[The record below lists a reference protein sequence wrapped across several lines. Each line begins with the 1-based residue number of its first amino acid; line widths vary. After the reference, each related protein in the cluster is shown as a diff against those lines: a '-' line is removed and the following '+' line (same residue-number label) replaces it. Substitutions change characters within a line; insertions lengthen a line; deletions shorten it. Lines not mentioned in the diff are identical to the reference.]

1 MDAQE
6 YIDRIAGGRGSV
18 PEFHAVMAKQDF
30 DVLQA
35 TDNLT
40 RTAVLQQRTL
50 DPRSKELVFIV
61 CLVALRGSPDD
72 IRMHLR
78 LALGMGIEPLEILEA
93 LEILIPLAG
102 VVLFKEGLTLWQE
115 VTGAET
121 VRPSAAALA
130 QSQAR

>member
-6 YIDRIAGGRGSV
+6 YIDRIASRRGAVS
-18 PEFHAVMAKQDF
+18 EFHAVLAKQDF

-35 TDNLT
+35 TDELT
-40 RTAVLQQRTL
+40 RATVLTQRTL
-50 DPRSKELVFIV
+50 DPRSKELLFIV
-61 CLVALRGSPDD
+61 SLVALRGSPED

-93 LEILIPLAG
+93 LEILIPLGG
-102 VVLFKEGLTLWQE
+102 VILFKEALTRWHE
-115 VTGAET
+115 VTGADS
-121 VRPSAAALA
+121 VRPSEDALT